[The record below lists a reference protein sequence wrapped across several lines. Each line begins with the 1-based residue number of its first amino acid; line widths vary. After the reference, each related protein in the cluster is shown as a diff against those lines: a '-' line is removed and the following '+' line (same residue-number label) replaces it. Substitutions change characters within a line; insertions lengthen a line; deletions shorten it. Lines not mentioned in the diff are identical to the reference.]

1 MKTMSMAN
9 VSPYKW
15 CKKWYRVIAV
25 LLSSYLGIAQ
35 HERFH
40 DFSIRSLTK
49 YICYLILSVVQK
61 SPHINYRLEFAQ
73 EPTPIDC

>member
-1 MKTMSMAN
+1 MSIAN

-15 CKKWYRVIAV
+15 CKKWDRVSHRIWV
-25 LLSSYLGIAQ
+25 L
-35 HERFH
+35 HNME
-40 DFSIRSLTK
+40 DFMISQFGLLNK

-73 EPTPIDC
+73 EPTPVDC